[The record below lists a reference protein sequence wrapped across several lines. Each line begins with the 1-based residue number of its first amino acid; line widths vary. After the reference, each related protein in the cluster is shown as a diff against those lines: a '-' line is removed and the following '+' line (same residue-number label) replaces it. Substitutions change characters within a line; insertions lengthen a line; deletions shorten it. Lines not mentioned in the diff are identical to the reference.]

1 MPASNSI
8 VLQFL
13 IVQKRAVLFVFGLG
27 VGLALLFILG
37 GSGDSELSLT
47 TQLYLWLLAF
57 PLGIL
62 TPLWLTQ
69 IVSYLFAK
77 SATPQLQFVTPK
89 AIESLPPAQVQRFY
103 IRSHL
108 ENVTFNYAG
117 LYAPTST
124 DIHAITPRPSRL
136 HLLWLLIFIIAAVI
150 AVLGTFNLLLL
161 AYSVFGWIS
170 AMFSF
175 VSYTLWK

>member
-1 MPASNSI
+1 MPTSNSI
-8 VLQFL
+8 IIQFL
-13 IVQKRAVLFVFGLG
+13 VVQKRAVLFVFGLG
-27 VGLALLFILG
+27 LGLALLFILG
-37 GSGDSELSLT
+37 SSDEGQLSLA

-57 PLGIL
+57 PLGML

-69 IVSYLFAK
+69 IVSYIYAK
-77 SATPQLQFVTPK
+77 RDEPQLQFVAPN

-103 IRSHL
+103 VRSHL

-117 LYAPTST
+117 LYAPNAT
-124 DIHAITPRPSRL
+124 DIQAITPRPSRL
-136 HLLWLLIFIIAAVI
+136 HLLWLLIFVILAVI
-150 AVLGTFNLLLL
+150 GALGSFNLLLL